1 MIKLLKNIKS
11 SIRKILFAKSQRRK
25 IKKKNSLIH
34 SFYNNK
40 TIFIHIP
47 KTAGISIIKSIYGNV
62 TNEGHRSIYFY
73 KQVFEKN
80 FNDFFTFSFV
90 RNPYDRLYSSY
101 KFLENGGMNEY
112 DKIAFQKYLSK
123 FSDFEDFVLN
133 GLNNKII
140 YEIIHF
146 VPQSEF
152 ICDKNGK
159 IMVDFVG
166 RFENLN
172 NDLNSI
178 SIKTNKEF
186 TLGHHNKNFKKKYR
200 KIYNNDMKIKVYEVY
215 KRDFVVF
222 NYNFSNNNA

>member
-1 MIKLLKNIKS
+1 MIKLLKNINS

-34 SFYNNK
+34 SFSIDK

-80 FNDFFTFSFV
+80 FKDFFTFSFV

-101 KFLENGGMNEY
+101 KFLQTGGMNEH
-112 DKIAFQKYLSK
+112 DKVAFQKYLSK

-133 GLNNKII
+133 GLNNEII

-152 ICDKNGK
+152 ICNKNGE
-159 IMVDFVG
+159 ILVDFVG

-172 NDLNSI
+172 DDLNSI
-178 SIKTNKEF
+178 SRKIKKE
-186 TLGHHNKNFKKKYR
+186 LALEHHNKNFKKDYK
-200 KIYNNDMKIKVYEVY
+200 KIYNQAMKTKVYEVY
-215 KRDFVVF
+215 NRDFVLF
-222 NYNFSNNNA
+222 NYNF

>member
-1 MIKLLKNIKS
+1 MIKLLKNINS

-25 IKKKNSLIH
+25 IKKKNSLIY
-34 SFYNNK
+34 SFYNDK

-80 FNDFFTFSFV
+80 FKDFFTFSFV

-101 KFLENGGMNEY
+101 KFLQTGGMNEH
-112 DKIAFQKYLSK
+112 DKVAFQKYLSK

-133 GLNNKII
+133 GLNNEII

-152 ICDKNGK
+152 ICNKNGE
-159 IMVDFVG
+159 ILVDFVG

-172 NDLNSI
+172 DDLNSI
-178 SIKTNKEF
+178 SKKIKKE
-186 TLGHHNKNFKKKYR
+186 LALEHHNKNFKKDYK
-200 KIYNNDMKIKVYEVY
+200 KIYNQAMKTKVYEVY
-215 KRDFVVF
+215 NRDFVLF
-222 NYNFSNNNA
+222 NYNF

>member
-1 MIKLLKNIKS
+1 MIKLLKNINS

-34 SFYNNK
+34 SFSNDK
-40 TIFIHIP
+40 TIFIHI
-47 KTAGISIIKSIYGNV
+47 
-62 TNEGHRSIYFY
+62 HRSIYFY

-80 FNDFFTFSFV
+80 FKDFFTFSFV

-101 KFLENGGMNEY
+101 KFLQTGGMNEH
-112 DKIAFQKYLSK
+112 DKVAFQKYLSK

-133 GLNNKII
+133 GLNNEII

-152 ICDKNGK
+152 ICNKNGE
-159 IMVDFVG
+159 ILVDFVG

-172 NDLNSI
+172 DDLNSI
-178 SIKTNKEF
+178 SRKIKKE
-186 TLGHHNKNFKKKYR
+186 LALEHHNKNFKKDYK
-200 KIYNNDMKIKVYEVY
+200 KIYNQEMKTKVYEVY
-215 KRDFVVF
+215 KKDFVLF
-222 NYNFSNNNA
+222 NYNF